1 MLRIPFSS
9 SDLGAIVNAGGGAKV
24 LVDVT
29 AEYRQGLVRNL
40 TTSKHYLEL
49 NFQST
54 PKLGYFGFQI
64 KRPGIAK
71 THRPN
76 KIAQEAGLQNAGHAK
91 IDEMLVAAHAGC
103 FDVLESVILHRNIKA
118 ILANLS
124 AIERIEPWDENRK
137 VPEALMVCLNHQ
149 TSLYDYLS
157 TQVKMQLTT
166 TMKTLFLY

>member
-1 MLRIPFSS
+1 MSRRGTQFSNAKVTNPMLRIPFSS

-40 TTSKHYLEL
+40 TTSKHYLE
-49 NFQST
+49 S
-54 PKLGYFGFQI
+54 KLSEYPGSLGTLVFKLRDQ
-64 KRPGIAK
+64 GIAK

-103 FDVLESVILHRNIKA
+103 FDVLESVILHR
-118 ILANLS
+118 ILKRFWL
-124 AIERIEPWDENRK
+124 I
-137 VPEALMVCLNHQ
+137 
-149 TSLYDYLS
+149 
-157 TQVKMQLTT
+157 
-166 TMKTLFLY
+166 